1 MPGFDSL
8 WQLSD
13 GPGMVGVRLTE
24 LGHQEIGF
32 QQVGWSAML
41 GLAMTGDRLP
51 RRVEV
56 VDGENFLVLEHDR
69 ELDRVIYEMI
79 NLLCHLRFLH
89 PTMIQL
95 ELALTEEE
103 AVEVR
108 EALGG

>member
-1 MPGFDSL
+1 MMTEFDSL

-24 LGHQEIGF
+24 RGQEIGF
-32 QQVGWSAML
+32 QRVGWSRFL
-41 GLAMTGDRLP
+41 GLALGGDVP
-51 RRVEV
+51 GRVEV
-56 VDGENFLVLEHDR
+56 VDGRKFLILEHDR

-79 NLLCHLRFLH
+79 NLLCHLRYLH

-103 AVEVR
+103 AVEMR